1 MRSQEKVRFPPA
13 IPLKCIYISSKRWES
28 WRHLGPATSL
38 GYRAEVGGRIEEGRD
53 RRQRNR
59 RRGRE
64 REREE

>member
-1 MRSQEKVRFPPA
+1 MRSQEKVRFSPSIPP
-13 IPLKCIYISSKRWES
+13 KCTCISSKRWDS

-59 RRGRE
+59 RRGRGK
-64 REREE
+64 EREE